1 MLLTRLLFCLW
12 LQIKWQWLQWRLTFI
27 LFPCLCCRSLSFL
40 LYFSQP
46 WFFCTPLITL
56 VMLCFITIYLLFHP
70 TLVTDSLSSPATLC
84 CLQSAL
90 RGSTGTAAAS
100 RVHSVCTAPGHAIMS
115 RATVS
120 ACLALPARCATKASS
135 LLCPFDLYPALSRTV
150 KFIHCEVWVFFF
162 LFCWLFLKMPLYKI
176 QKSVRE

>member
-1 MLLTRLLFCLW
+1 MEIDFYTFPLPLLSLLVFSAL
-12 LQIKWQWLQWRLTFI
+12 I
-27 LFPCLCCRSLSFL
+27 LAALIFLHSLDHSCHALFH
-40 LYFSQP
+40 YYI
-46 WFFCTPLITL
+46 PL
-56 VMLCFITIYLLFHP
+56 VHP

-120 ACLALPARCATKASS
+120 ACLALLARCATKASS

-150 KFIHCEVWVFFF
+150 KFIHCEV
-162 LFCWLFLKMPLYKI
+162 
-176 QKSVRE
+176 